1 MTLKDDATDPTI
13 TQKDF
18 VTHVLEQDQL
28 SQAKKRP
35 VPRKQLR
42 GIELLVLW
50 SLRIYLLFM
59 IAVVVY
65 QVVLSMR

>member
-1 MTLKDDATDPTI
+1 MDLKDATMDT
-13 TQKDF
+13 TNAEQDL

-42 GIELLVLW
+42 GPELLVLW
-50 SLRIYLLFM
+50 SLRVYVLFM
-59 IAVVVY
+59 IAVVIY
-65 QVVLSMR
+65 QVVLAMR